1 MDKDIQYYG
10 GKLVNA
16 KELLGEKF
24 LGEQLELIGNSR
36 DKSDRAVREDDIQV
50 YLFNRCNRTSPFY
63 DELRECEDER
73 DLFLVYAKK
82 YHYVYSNSNKFF
94 LTMYLL
100 QGISMET
107 IEKEPILLQDYL
119 QKVRAYINHE
129 LLW

>member
-50 YLFNRCNRTSPFY
+50 YLFNRCNRTNPF
-63 DELRECEDER
+63 
-73 DLFLVYAKK
+73 
-82 YHYVYSNSNKFF
+82 
-94 LTMYLL
+94 
-100 QGISMET
+100 
-107 IEKEPILLQDYL
+107 
-119 QKVRAYINHE
+119 
-129 LLW
+129 